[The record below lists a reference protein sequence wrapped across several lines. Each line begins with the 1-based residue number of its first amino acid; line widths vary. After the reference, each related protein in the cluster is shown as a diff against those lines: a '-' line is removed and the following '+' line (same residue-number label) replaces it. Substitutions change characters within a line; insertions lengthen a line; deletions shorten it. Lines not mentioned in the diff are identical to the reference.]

1 MTGFLSISPLDLDL
15 TLGCGQAHRW
25 RKDGDEWK
33 GVLGDRVVTLRQ
45 GEGGVYFEDVPASRL
60 AAYLRIDDDVE
71 SIYAEISRADPL
83 VKGLVGRYRG
93 LRLLRQDPW
102 ECLATYL
109 LATNANVSRIGTMVE
124 NVCREFGDAIDGGHA
139 FPRPEQILDDE
150 ERLNACRLGY
160 RCERLVRLARRVED
174 KEICIDAFRH
184 LGYEE
189 CVTEL
194 KNIDGVGDK
203 VADCVSLFAM
213 DHLEAFP
220 VDARIKR
227 CLNENYGVDGN
238 YRALSEFGRSLFG
251 DGAGYAQEF
260 LFQMVGDQRSLGQTQ
275 DGGR

>member
-1 MTGFLSISPLDLDL
+1 MTGFLSIAPLDLDL

-25 RKDGDEWK
+25 RKHGDEWR

-45 GEGGVYFEDVPASRL
+45 GEGGVYFKNVPASRL

-71 SIYAEISRADPL
+71 SIYADISGADPL
-83 VKGLVGRYRG
+83 MRELVERYKG

-109 LATNANVSRIGTMVE
+109 LATNANVARIGSMVE
-124 NVCREFGDAIDGGHA
+124 SVCQEFGDPIDGGHA

-150 ERLNACRLGY
+150 ERLEGCRLGY
-160 RCERLVRLARRVED
+160 RCGRLVELARRVTEG
-174 KEICIDAFRH
+174 EICIDGLRH

-189 CVTEL
+189 CVAKL
-194 KNIDGVGDK
+194 KGIEGVGDK

-227 CLNENYGVDGN
+227 CLKDHYGVDGV
-238 YRALSEFGRSLFG
+238 YRKLSEFGRSRFG

-260 LFQMVGDQRSLGQTQ
+260 LFQMVGDQRSLGHTQ